1 MHADH
6 VLYLQRKMTDM
17 GIAAHM
23 EHMSEGRDREERSRP
38 IFMSGCGWSVLPAEA
53 HLTDFRQQLSQTG
66 LMYAQICKMG

>member
-6 VLYLQRKMTDM
+6 VLYLQCKMTDM

-38 IFMSGCGWSVLPAEA
+38 IFYVRMWLECPS
-53 HLTDFRQQLSQTG
+53 R
-66 LMYAQICKMG
+66 

>member
-38 IFMSGCGWSVLPAEA
+38 YLCPDVAGVSFPLKLI
-53 HLTDFRQQLSQTG
+53 
-66 LMYAQICKMG
+66 